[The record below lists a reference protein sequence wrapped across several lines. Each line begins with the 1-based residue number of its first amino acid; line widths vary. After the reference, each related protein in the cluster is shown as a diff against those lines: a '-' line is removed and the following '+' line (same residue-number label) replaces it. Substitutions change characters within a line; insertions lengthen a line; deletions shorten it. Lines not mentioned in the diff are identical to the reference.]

1 MTYIHHVTLNT
12 GHSHRSPR
20 SDAGDEPLAV
30 LVNYLDQV
38 VKRGGRHPMPIRA
51 LAHYSCMASVEDG
64 GLLVT
69 VYAPSG
75 PHINGEHA
83 LGGSGH
89 PVITLG
95 VAQRSRQG
103 RDLWG
108 RMVAQFGAAPG
119 LEKPA
124 EPWCAVALHPA
135 HDAYFWE
142 TEGWLADFERCVAWA
157 WITRHAALRPAD
169 DPR

>member
-12 GHSHRSPR
+12 GHSLRSPR
-20 SDAGDEPLAV
+20 SDVEDETMAV
-30 LVNYLDQV
+30 LVTYLDQV
-38 VKRGGRHPMPIRA
+38 VKRGGRHPTPIRA
-51 LAHYSCMASVEDG
+51 LAHYSCMATVEDG

-69 VYAPSG
+69 IYAPSG
-75 PHINGEHA
+75 PHIKGEHA

-89 PVITLG
+89 PIITLG

-108 RMVAQFGAAPG
+108 RMVAQFGAAAG
-119 LEKPA
+119 LEKPS
-124 EPWCAVALHPA
+124 EPWCAVALRPA
-135 HDAYFWE
+135 LNAYFLEAWH
-142 TEGWLADFERCVAWA
+142 WLAEFETCIAWA
-157 WITRHAALRPAD
+157 WITRHAALRAIN